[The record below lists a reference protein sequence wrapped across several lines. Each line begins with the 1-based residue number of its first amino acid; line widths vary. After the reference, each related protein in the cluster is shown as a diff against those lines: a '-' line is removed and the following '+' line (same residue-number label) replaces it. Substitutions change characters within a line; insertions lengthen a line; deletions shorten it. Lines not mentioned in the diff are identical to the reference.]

1 MFPHVLGRG
10 EARPSVTSRARF
22 GARNSAK
29 HFVTLPRLDL
39 TAETDLARVCATDYA
54 RPIGAPQNVATIKK
68 VRQRQERQDSAGL
81 QKSLFLDR
89 HPDNSVNPVWYQ

>member
-1 MFPHVLGRG
+1 MRG
-10 EARPSVTSRARF
+10 SASLRHFTRQIRRAEFR
-22 GARNSAK
+22 K
-29 HFVTLPRLDL
+29 HFVTPPRLDL
-39 TAETDLARVCATDYA
+39 TADTDLARVCATDYA